1 MIKLIKKIFQ
11 QDKYKSNSERKIMKQ
26 NFTIILLVILLIS
39 NFTAAQIQTPKQI
52 VDKIKSE
59 INLITV
65 QDFESKMNSDHDFI
79 LLDVRTEKE
88 YLAGHLKNAV
98 WLPRGFIE
106 FKVQK
111 LIDDPETEIILYCKR
126 GSRSALTAYTLLG
139 MGYKNVLNLEGGF
152 EQWVVNGNSIFNEHG
167 EVRVINFEKL
177 EKE

>member
-1 MIKLIKKIFQ
+1 
-11 QDKYKSNSERKIMKQ
+11 MKQ
-26 NFTIILLVILLIS
+26 KYSIAVLVAILICNF
-39 NFTAAQIQTPKQI
+39 AQAQIKTPGQI
-52 VDKIKSE
+52 IAEVKTKITQISVE
-59 INLITV
+59 
-65 QDFESKMNSDHDFI
+65 DFKSKMESEDKFI

-88 YLAGHLKNAV
+88 YLAGHIKNSV

-106 FKVQK
+106 FKIQK
-111 LIDDPETEIILYCKR
+111 LVDDPETEIILYCKK

>member
-1 MIKLIKKIFQ
+1 MKHKYSIAVLVAILIC
-11 QDKYKSNSERKIMKQ
+11 
-26 NFTIILLVILLIS
+26 NFTQ
-39 NFTAAQIQTPKQI
+39 AQIKTPGQI
-52 VDKIKSE
+52 IGEVENKITRISVEDFKSKIESEDK
-59 INLITV
+59 
-65 QDFESKMNSDHDFI
+65 FI

-88 YLAGHLKNAV
+88 YLAGHIKNAV

-106 FKVQK
+106 FKIQK
-111 LIDDPETEIILYCKR
+111 LVDDPETEIILYCKR